1 MSLAEGEAGQAEFSG
16 EAFGLDALD
25 KFSPVIQDI
34 QAMCR
39 DTRLELSAVVHE
51 TGPAQIELNVAH
63 GDAMSPSDHLFP
75 PSARNFATT

>member
-1 MSLAEGEAGQAEFSG
+1 
-16 EAFGLDALD
+16 
-25 KFSPVIQDI
+25 
-34 QAMCR
+34 MCR

-63 GDAMSPSDHLFP
+63 GDAVSPSDHLFP

>member
-1 MSLAEGEAGQAEFSG
+1 MSFAEGEAGQAEFGG
-16 EAFGLDALD
+16 EAFSLDALD
-25 KFSPVIQDI
+25 KFSPVI

-51 TGPAQIELNVAH
+51 MGPAQIELNVAH